1 MCGRFQPSAQS
12 GEALDRRRL
21 RRPAYRLQRKRR
33 LSHGCRYCR
42 SHYCSSCHLD
52 SEYRIGG
59 VGSLFVPLVRLQT
72 RELTLASFSRFFF
85 FFFLSARLLRLLRL
99 LPLFPPCLSLPLL
112 PSARRTSKSST
123 SFSFPSESEL
133 ILLLIF
139 PSRSVPAAAT
149 TGPSTSAPNLGI
161 QGYTGH
167 LGFVKPSPPRARR
180 IQSARLIVSFP
191 RFLSSEEST
200 PPRSSATAMD
210 TKLEPPTTSLGESG
224 MLWTR

>member
-1 MCGRFQPSAQS
+1 MCGRFQPSAQP
-12 GEALDRRRL
+12 GEALDRRPV

-72 RELTLASFSRFFF
+72 RELTLAAFSRFFF

-133 ILLLIF
+133 ILLSSSF
-139 PSRSVPAAAT
+139 PPGA
-149 TGPSTSAPNLGI
+149 
-161 QGYTGH
+161 
-167 LGFVKPSPPRARR
+167 SPPLLLPALLHLLLTSESRDTPVTLGSSNHLLLELEGFKAR
-180 IQSARLIVSFP
+180 
-191 RFLSSEEST
+191 
-200 PPRSSATAMD
+200 D
-210 TKLEPPTTSLGESG
+210 
-224 MLWTR
+224 